1 MIPTSFD
8 YFSPGSLKEAIEL
21 LTSLGEDAK
30 ILAGGQSLVPL
41 MKLRL
46 ARPTQIVDL
55 GAIPGL
61 DAVREEGDRIIIGA
75 MTTHGQIE
83 NSEMLKRRC
92 PLLPQTAATIADVQ
106 IRNQGTIGGSLAH
119 ADPTGDFPAAILALG
134 AEMKAVG
141 PNGERWIKADDFFLG
156 FFTTALEDD
165 EILTEIK
172 VPALENT
179 KTVYLKAAQKAAGF
193 AVVGIAVC
201 LKIDQNETCEYISI
215 GVTGVTDK
223 PYRAEGVE
231 KMLRGKKLEAKL
243 IEEAATE
250 VTRDIDVNEDING
263 SKEYR
268 SHLAQVYVSR
278 AIQAVM
284 DTDFFLS

>member
-179 KTVYLKAAQKAAGF
+179 KTVYLKAA
-193 AVVGIAVC
+193 
-201 LKIDQNETCEYISI
+201 
-215 GVTGVTDK
+215 
-223 PYRAEGVE
+223 
-231 KMLRGKKLEAKL
+231 
-243 IEEAATE
+243 
-250 VTRDIDVNEDING
+250 
-263 SKEYR
+263 
-268 SHLAQVYVSR
+268 
-278 AIQAVM
+278 
-284 DTDFFLS
+284 

>member
-119 ADPTGDFPAAILALG
+119 ADPTGDFSAAILALG

-156 FFTTALEDD
+156 FFTTTLEAD

-179 KTVYLKAAQKAAGF
+179 KTAYLKAAQRAAGF

-201 LKIDQNETCEYISI
+201 LKIDQNGTCKDITI

-231 KMLRGKKLEAKL
+231 KLLRGKKLEAKL
-243 IEEAATE
+243 IEEAATG

-268 SHLAQVYVSR
+268 SHLAQVYVAR
-278 AIQAVM
+278 AIQAAR
-284 DTDFFLS
+284 